1 MTVASIAL
9 RPVIRDIMKMAPSRR
24 WSEAALL
31 AQIRVM
37 MPEAKAI
44 DVQAALIWNQGE
56 QYVESAINREMEC
69 DVWFLTRKGVKTA

>member
-37 MPEAKAI
+37 VPDAKAI
-44 DVQAALIWNQGE
+44 DVQAALVWNQGQ
-56 QYVESAINREMEC
+56 QYVESDINREMEC
-69 DVWFLTRKGVKTA
+69 DVWSLSQKGKDA